1 MIPWSH
7 SRRNWMMAIFVLAL
21 TISSCQ
27 SLRAGDHLVP
37 DHTGDDGANGFTILT
52 ANVGNVDPRCLPLVL
67 KLCRNDVEARI
78 TASIQSLSPDVVAL
92 QETLPPS
99 NCTPLMAL
107 DAGNV
112 CSNSSDIPEI
122 RRLLG
127 DAYTIM
133 CETRNSYEC
142 IAVHQDAGGI
152 HGCGQGEFCLT
163 DRIDEQPEGC
173 RPNVAIM
180 GATLEIK
187 GRTFDIINAHPESR
201 SAECRSASLL
211 QIFTDVGDGVGLV
224 REEHV
229 LIVGD
234 LNMDPWRD
242 DDLSVQTWKSFVG
255 SPETHPYYYHSG
267 MAEHD
272 PPYFTLEYP
281 TFSRTYDHVVS
292 NFLEGTTLVLGESPG
307 TSRLDGGSGMDHRAV
322 FGILKFEPE
331 S

>member
-1 MIPWSH
+1 MT
-7 SRRNWMMAIFVLAL
+7 IFLLVLAL
-21 TISSCQ
+21 GSCQ
-27 SLRAGDHLVP
+27 SLRTGVYVVSDPTVAEGADH
-37 DHTGDDGANGFTILT
+37 FTILT
-52 ANVGNVDPRCLPLVL
+52 ANVGNVDPRCLPLVF
-67 KLCRNDVEARI
+67 KLCRNDVEAQI
-78 TASIQSLSPDVVAL
+78 AASILSLSPDVVAL
-92 QETLPPS
+92 QETLPTS
-99 NCTPLMAL
+99 NCTSLMAL

-112 CSNSSDIPEI
+112 CSNSSDIPQI

-127 DAYTIM
+127 DAYTIV
-133 CETRNSYEC
+133 CDSRNSYEC

-152 HGCGQGEFCLT
+152 HGCGQGELCLT

-201 SAECRSASLL
+201 SAECRNESLI
-211 QIFTDVGDGVGLV
+211 QIFADVRDGVGLV
-224 REEHV
+224 REKHA

-267 MAEHD
+267 MAEHN

-307 TSRLDGGSGMDHRAV
+307 TSRLDGGLGMDHRALYGTL
-322 FGILKFEPE
+322 FFDD
-331 S
+331 

>member
-1 MIPWSH
+1 
-7 SRRNWMMAIFVLAL
+7 MAIFVLAL
-21 TISSCQ
+21 TIGSCQ
-27 SLRAGDHLVP
+27 SLRMGEHLVS
-37 DHTGDDGANGFTILT
+37 DLTIDDGADSFSILT
-52 ANVGNVDPRCLPLVL
+52 ANVGNVDPRCLPLVF

-78 TASIQSLSPDVVAL
+78 AASIQSLSPDVVAL

-99 NCTPLMAL
+99 NCTSLMAL
-107 DAGNV
+107 DTGNV
-112 CSNSSDIPEI
+112 CSNSSDIPQI

-127 DAYTIM
+127 DAYTIV
-133 CETRNSYEC
+133 CESRNSYEC

-152 HGCGQGEFCLT
+152 RGCGQGELCHT

-180 GATLEIK
+180 GATLEIQ

-201 SAECRSASLL
+201 SPECRNASII
-211 QIFTDVGDGVGLV
+211 QIFTDVGDGIGLV
-224 REEHV
+224 REEHA

-242 DDLSVQTWKSFVG
+242 DELSVQTWNSFVG
-255 SPETHPYYYHSG
+255 APETHPYYYHSG

-272 PPYFTLEYP
+272 PQYFTLEYP

-307 TSRLDGGSGMDHRAV
+307 TYRLDGGSGMDHRAV
-322 FGILKFEPE
+322 YGILNFEPE

>member
-1 MIPWSH
+1 MNPWSY
-7 SRRNWMMAIFVLAL
+7 SRRYWKMAIFVLTL
-21 TISSCQ
+21 TIASCQ
-27 SLRAGDHLVP
+27 SLHTGDHLVP
-37 DHTGDDGANGFTILT
+37 DLTTDDGGDSFTVLT
-52 ANVGNVDPRCLPLVL
+52 ANVGNVDPRCLPQIF

-78 TASIQSLSPDVVAL
+78 AASIQRLSPDVVAL
-92 QETLPPS
+92 QETLPQS
-99 NCTPLMAL
+99 NCTSLMAL
-107 DAGNV
+107 DTGNV
-112 CSNSSDIPEI
+112 CSNSSDIPQI

-127 DAYTIM
+127 DAYTIV
-133 CETRNSYEC
+133 CESRNSYEC

-152 HGCGQGEFCLT
+152 QGCGLGEFCLT

-201 SAECRSASLL
+201 SAECRNASLL
-211 QIFTDVGDGVGLV
+211 QIVTAVGDGVGLV
-224 REEHV
+224 REEHA

-255 SPETHPYYYHSG
+255 APETHPYYYHSG

-281 TFSRTYDHVVS
+281 TFSRTYDHVAS

-307 TSRLDGGSGMDHRAV
+307 TYRLDGDSGMDHRAL
-322 FGILKFEPE
+322 FGTLIF
-331 S
+331 SD